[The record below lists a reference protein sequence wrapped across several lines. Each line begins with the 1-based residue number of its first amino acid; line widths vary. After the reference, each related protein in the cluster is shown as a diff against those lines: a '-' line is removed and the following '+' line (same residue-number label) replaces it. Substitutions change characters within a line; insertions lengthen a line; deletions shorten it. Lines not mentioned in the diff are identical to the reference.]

1 MSSMPRPPC
10 SSGTDRAVRPCS
22 AILRRSSGERPSS
35 VSQMSRSISGGAS
48 VIRKRLIA
56 SRKANWSSV
65 KVKSM
70 SASSGFRQAEHA
82 LGNDVALDFVGPGVD
97 RAGLGKQEA
106 LQPVAV
112 VHRFRRLAGQ
122 LAVGAEDAHGG
133 FVHLQ
138 VEFRPDHLVDTGLGA
153 DLGTLLDQADGM
165 VGG

>member
-35 VSQMSRSISGGAS
+35 VSQISRSISGGAS

-70 SASSGFRQAEHA
+70 SASSGFRQTEHA
-82 LGNDVALDFVGPGVD
+82 LGNDVALDLVGARVD
-97 RAGLGKQEA
+97 RAGLGEQEA
-106 LQPVAV
+106 FQPVAV
-112 VHRFRRLAGQ
+112 IHCLRCVAVQ
-122 LAVGAEDAHGG
+122 LTERAKDTHGG
-133 FVHLQ
+133 LVHLQ
-138 VEFRPDHLVDTGLGA
+138 VELGPDDLVDAGLGP
-153 DLGTLLDQADGM
+153 DLRALLHQ
-165 VGG
+165 